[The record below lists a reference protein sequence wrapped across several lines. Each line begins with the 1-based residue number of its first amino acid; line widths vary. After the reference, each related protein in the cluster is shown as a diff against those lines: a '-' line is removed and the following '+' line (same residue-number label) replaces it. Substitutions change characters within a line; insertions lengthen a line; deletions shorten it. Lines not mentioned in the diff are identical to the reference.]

1 MDTTSSSA
9 SLTAERT
16 LPAAPI
22 LEMAEISKRYLG
34 VQALD
39 RVSLTVNRGEI
50 HALLGGN
57 GAGKS
62 TLLNVLSGIVRPD
75 GGTIDVD
82 GERVSIDHPKEAQRL
97 GIVTIHQELSTVADL
112 TVLENIFLGNETAL
126 DGRGSLLVN
135 RRQMARRVAT
145 LAAEFGISAA
155 ELGRPVGE
163 FGALTKRA
171 VEIVK
176 ALAANPKILI
186 LDEPTS
192 GLEEHE
198 KSLLFDHMRSLQER
212 GVALIWVTHHLDE
225 LFGLADV
232 ATVMRDG
239 RTVTTAPLASLDQR
253 TLVTHMFGGDAA
265 ELLTVSGS
273 EDRSVARERQD
284 VPRLRASNIS
294 RPGVLRDIS
303 FELYPGEVLGI
314 AGLAG
319 AGRTELVRALMGLD
333 KISGGRI
340 EIDGKVRRIKHPR
353 KAYRAGL
360 AMVPEDRKQMGILA
374 EFSVAETVSV
384 SRLGSVSLGGL
395 LSKRRERRLADSY
408 VRQLGIKTPNSGEK
422 IRNLSGGN
430 QQKAIIARCLNTNP
444 SILIFDEPT
453 QGIDVHAKAEVHR
466 LIRELVEGGTSV
478 LLVASE
484 FSELISLSD
493 RVIVMNR
500 GSLVGEI
507 PDIPSRVASEGIES
521 VKHQIIDR
529 ASRAEL

>member
-1 MDTTSSSA
+1 
-9 SLTAERT
+9 
-16 LPAAPI
+16 
-22 LEMAEISKRYLG
+22 
-34 VQALD
+34 
-39 RVSLTVNRGEI
+39 
-50 HALLGGN
+50 
-57 GAGKS
+57 
-62 TLLNVLSGIVRPD
+62 
-75 GGTIDVD
+75 
-82 GERVSIDHPKEAQRL
+82 
-97 GIVTIHQELSTVADL
+97 
-112 TVLENIFLGNETAL
+112 
-126 DGRGSLLVN
+126 
-135 RRQMARRVAT
+135 
-145 LAAEFGISAA
+145 
-155 ELGRPVGE
+155 
-163 FGALTKRA
+163 
-171 VEIVK
+171 
-176 ALAANPKILI
+176 
-186 LDEPTS
+186 
-192 GLEEHE
+192 
-198 KSLLFDHMRSLQER
+198 
-212 GVALIWVTHHLDE
+212 
-225 LFGLADV
+225 
-232 ATVMRDG
+232 
-239 RTVTTAPLASLDQR
+239 
-253 TLVTHMFGGDAA
+253 
-265 ELLTVSGS
+265 
-273 EDRSVARERQD
+273 
-284 VPRLRASNIS
+284 
-294 RPGVLRDIS
+294 
-303 FELYPGEVLGI
+303 
-314 AGLAG
+314 
-319 AGRTELVRALMGLD
+319 MGLD